1 MHLFHPA
8 LQKMYNQIL
17 VVFWKIHSYCV
28 LFTLKKNKINLE
40 VPMKVKIP
48 ARVGIANCL

>member
-17 VVFWKIHSYCV
+17 EVFWKIHSYCV
-28 LFTLKKNKINLE
+28 LFTLKKKQNKSRSSHE
-40 VPMKVKIP
+40 GEDSCKG
-48 ARVGIANCL
+48 RNC